1 MQLFVYSC
9 WYSGKLLKCRHGKR
23 SLDVAL
29 SVRLANLPNLAK
41 LELVKSESARQSAEV
56 SVILHLD
63 SGKRLQH
70 TFPPSATLWQ
80 VIEHWRQTRW
90 VHSGCRMLHI

>member
-1 MQLFVYSC
+1 M
-9 WYSGKLLKCRHGKR
+9 
-23 SLDVAL
+23 AL

-41 LELVKSESARQSAEV
+41 LELVKSESARLSAEV

-90 VHSGCRMLHI
+90 VNSGCRLLYIQSTCDSIVRSIIVCVLVCTATVIS